1 MVYVSLLI
9 HHGGTLRDGD
19 GSFEYESGEVHY
31 WEDIDI
37 DMITYLDIEEE
48 LKKLGYGNYS
58 DSDVLEMDK
67 WDDSGDIYL
76 YVKALE
82 RQDSEDDSVLGD
94 NENNVEK
101 GTFVDP
107 AEKCPMADDEN
118 NEDSNYDLM
127 QITSFDDMVNEDI
140 PSNLTLPSELDSDDL
155 SHTPALSDKDDFEE
169 HMREKRGDILS
180 YKAMLIKNDR
190 KGRFELCDDTNQ
202 APMKPVFKRF
212 YVGFSALRN
221 DFWQDVDI
229 LWDLTGLLNAIYPLA
244 PRAEHKNCARH
255 V

>member
-1 MVYVSLLI
+1 MLFEMVYVSLLI

-37 DMITYLDIEEE
+37 DMITYLDRGGV
-48 LKKLGYGNYS
+48 KKTGIWGTPQSKLNENDGISLNDEML
-58 DSDVLEMDK
+58 DS
-67 WDDSGDIYL
+67 
-76 YVKALE
+76 
-82 RQDSEDDSVLGD
+82 DDSVLGD

-127 QITSFDDMVNEDI
+127 QICTDMHEIPRLVFDDMVNEDI

-169 HMREKRGDILS
+169 HMREKRGDIL
-180 YKAMLIKNDR
+180 YDP
-190 KGRFELCDDTNQ
+190 ECDHAQ
-202 APMKPVFKRF
+202 LEFVVGMKF
-212 YVGFSALRN
+212 
-221 DFWQDVDI
+221 VDSKQCKETI
-229 LWDLTGLLNAIYPLA
+229 
-244 PRAEHKNCARH
+244 
-255 V
+255 